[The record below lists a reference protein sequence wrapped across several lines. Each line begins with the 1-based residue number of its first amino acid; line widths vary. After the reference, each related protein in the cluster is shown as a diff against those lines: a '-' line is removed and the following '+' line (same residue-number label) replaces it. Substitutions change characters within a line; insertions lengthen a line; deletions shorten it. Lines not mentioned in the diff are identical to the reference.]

1 MHFVQQRQY
10 LPISVSLSCNQTKQ
24 RNTFMDIQLMPLVSK
39 ANLNEC
45 CGLLGQPFGALQSR
59 CHRCDTG
66 VTKTRTEVPS
76 PKSQPGTLTTKFL
89 FLLCSRTL
97 WAKCTEILWYP
108 QLARKVAKCHY
119 RWSLLLMSKMRKI
132 KNEKI
137 CSDQL
142 LCQMRNSP
150 HFHPTAL
157 CHLRWGVWYRDGE
170 NIQTIIFSKKD
181 T

>member
-1 MHFVQQRQY
+1 MAQILKTQIFHGLFYIHFHFNIVVSLTVCLPSSTNTWQKKMHFVQQRQY

-39 ANLNEC
+39 TNLNEC

-119 RWSLLLMSKMRKI
+119 R
-132 KNEKI
+132 
-137 CSDQL
+137 
-142 LCQMRNSP
+142 
-150 HFHPTAL
+150 
-157 CHLRWGVWYRDGE
+157 
-170 NIQTIIFSKKD
+170 
-181 T
+181 